1 MIRIA
6 NVCVPGPGSDTV
18 ARLGFLNGLYM
29 SSGGISMPKRSVD
42 LVKVC

>member
-18 ARLGFLNGLYM
+18 ARLGFLLERAIYELGRHKYARQKGLL
-29 SSGGISMPKRSVD
+29 I
-42 LVKVC
+42 